1 MKSKAK
7 PSGRGFYRRSR
18 QRERI
23 LALLRST
30 ESHPTA
36 AWVYDRLKREFP
48 RLSVGTVYRNVA
60 ILVEEGLVNRI
71 DFGSTFDRFDANTA
85 PHYHFICEEC
95 AQIIDVEVPF
105 DHSITTRVDPTS
117 GLEVH
122 RHEIEFYGL
131 CDACKKER

>member
-1 MKSKAK
+1 MTGK
-7 PSGRGFYRRSR
+7 PRLIERGPNRRSR

-36 AWVYDRLKREFP
+36 AWVFDQLKGEFP
-48 RLSVGTVYRNVA
+48 RLSVGTVYRNIA
-60 ILVEEGLVNRI
+60 ILVGEGLVNRI
-71 DFGSTFDRFDANTA
+71 DFGSTFDRFDANTG

-95 AQIIDVEVPF
+95 GKIIDVEVPF
-105 DHSITTRVDPTS
+105 DHTITGRVDPSS

-131 CDACKKER
+131 CETCKKER